1 MIEIVSEFIIQ
12 PEAQAEFELSFGPGG
27 GWSRLFARQ
36 PGFKG
41 MSVLRETANRQRY
54 LVVEVWE
61 TEEDRSRALAAS
73 AAEYTALASRLDE
86 WVEATNRLGVF
97 RLLAEASV
105 RPHPS
110 AGRAKAGGGG
120 RSPRS

>member
-1 MIEIVSEFIIQ
+1 MIEIVSEFIIK
-12 PEAQAEFELSFGPGG
+12 PEAQAEFELSYGPGG

-36 PGFKG
+36 PGFRG

-54 LVVEVWE
+54 LVMEVWE
-61 TEEDRSRALAAS
+61 TAEDRSRALAAS
-73 AAEYTALASRLDE
+73 AGEYTALASRLDE
-86 WVEATNRLGVF
+86 WVEAANRLGVF

-110 AGRAKAGGGG
+110 AGRAKTGGGG